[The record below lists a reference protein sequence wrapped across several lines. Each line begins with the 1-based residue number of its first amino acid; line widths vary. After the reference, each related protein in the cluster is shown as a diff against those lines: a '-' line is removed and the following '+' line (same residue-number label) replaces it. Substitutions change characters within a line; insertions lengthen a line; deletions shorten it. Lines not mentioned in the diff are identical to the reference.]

1 MATEQKPVVF
11 LDRDGTLNEE
21 VGYIRDLKDLRL
33 IAGAGAAVRKL
44 NDAGVAAILITNQTG
59 AARGYYAE
67 QHIRDLNQRLQ
78 DLLAEDGAH
87 LDGAYYCPHLPEAS
101 VAEYASVCAC
111 RKPEPGLVEQAFQ
124 ENATL
129 DRTLSY
135 VVGDKATDVELAE
148 RCGARGVL
156 VTTGYGQSVLA
167 GTYQWPVKPDFTAGN
182 IVEAVDWILSD
193 LMVKAAL

>member
-1 MATEQKPVVF
+1 MATEQRPVVF

-21 VGYIRDLKDLRL
+21 VGYIRDLNDLHL

-44 NDAGVAAILITNQTG
+44 NDAGVAAVLITNQTG

-78 DLLAEDGAH
+78 ELLTAEGAH
-87 LDGAYYCPHLPEAS
+87 LDGAYYCPHLPEAT
-101 VAEYASVCAC
+101 VAEYACACAC
-111 RKPEPGLVEQAFQ
+111 RKPEPGLVEQALQ
-124 ENATL
+124 ENVAL
-129 DRTLSY
+129 DRGRSY

-156 VTTGYGQSVLA
+156 VTTGYGQAVLD
-167 GTYQWPVKPDFTAGN
+167 GTYQWKVKPHFTAAN
-182 IVEAVDWILSD
+182 IVEAIDWILSD
-193 LMVKAAL
+193 LKVKAAF